1 MRTTKTQVL
10 VASGQKNFL
19 EERLKLASQLW
30 KAGIKVLN
38 YCRYFR
44 SSFSLCGVI
53 LLHLLPKKTAD
64 ISRCH
69 RWFYVEMTSEEQA
82 QKFHTDDV

>member
-1 MRTTKTQVL
+1 MCLFLGSTLNFCVNYVLQANGGKVRTTKTQVL

-38 YCRYFR
+38 YC
-44 SSFSLCGVI
+44 
-53 LLHLLPKKTAD
+53 
-64 ISRCH
+64 
-69 RWFYVEMTSEEQA
+69 
-82 QKFHTDDV
+82 

>member
-1 MRTTKTQVL
+1 MNFCVNYVLQANGSKVRTTKTQVL

-38 YCRYFR
+38 YC
-44 SSFSLCGVI
+44 
-53 LLHLLPKKTAD
+53 
-64 ISRCH
+64 
-69 RWFYVEMTSEEQA
+69 
-82 QKFHTDDV
+82 